1 MSSSN
6 PKQKEKPMF
15 SFNPPQPEK
24 STSYRKQP
32 RNAKNDLKP
41 KTGKRKKGKQKK
53 RNNLNKII

>member
-32 RNAKNDLKP
+32 RNAK
-41 KTGKRKKGKQKK
+41 KTT
-53 RNNLNKII
+53 